1 MKRKRTKLQRK
12 LKVAIALGSLFLLVL
27 ISGFWIYSSN
37 NGEYIPGEKIEGLT
51 SDLGRNLPVD
61 YPRVLFADVS
71 KEAGID
77 FVHFNS
83 TRTIQLPED
92 MGSGAAWGDYNND
105 GWMDLYLVNFNGSV
119 SSTLSQSSESASRSA
134 LYRNNCDGT
143 FTDVSEIS
151 QTGISNWGNGAAW
164 GDIDN
169 DGWIDIVV
177 TAYGRNTLFRNNSNG
192 TFTDISIQSGIGAE
206 AGFWTGASWGDFN
219 KDGFIDLYVC
229 GYVEYE
235 SQETENISSQ
245 YAAEVPTS
253 INPSS
258 FTPSRNLLYV
268 NNGNNT
274 FSEEAVKAG
283 VSNEAG
289 RSLSATWCDFDE
301 DGWPDLYVA
310 NDVSDNV
317 FFRNLRNGTFDE
329 ISHSANVAD
338 YRGAM
343 GLAVGD
349 WDRDTDMDMFITH
362 WIAQEN
368 ALYNNLLAQNRGQNT
383 SASYLV
389 KFMDEADRYGLGQAS
404 LEYIGFGTS
413 FIDYN
418 NDGFLDLFIVN
429 GSTFQQ
435 QENPELLVP
444 MKDKIY
450 WNKGGNEGFFDVSSV
465 SGEYFDREYVGRGAA
480 FADYDN
486 DGDVDVYVANNAGP
500 GILLNNTGG
509 NKNSWLKVKLNGR
522 ESNRD
527 AIGARIRIVSYSGI
541 QVSQVGSQSSYLSQ
555 NSVVQHFGMANDT
568 KIDSLYIHWPSG
580 ASHTLL
586 NLKTN
591 QTIVIT
597 ESEGIVH

>member
-1 MKRKRTKLQRK
+1 MKRKRSKLQRK

-27 ISGFWIYSSN
+27 IIGFWIYSSN
-37 NGEYIPGEKIEGLT
+37 NDVYIPGEKIEGLT

-92 MGSGAAWGDYNND
+92 MGSGAAWGDYDND
-105 GWMDLYLVNFNGSV
+105 GWMDLYIVNFNGSV

-151 QTGISNWGNGAAW
+151 QAGISNWGNGAAW

-169 DGWIDIVV
+169 DGWIDLVV
-177 TAYGRNTLFRNNSNG
+177 TAYGTNTLFRNNRNG

-206 AGFWTGASWGDFN
+206 TGFWAGASWGDYN

-235 SQETENISSQ
+235 SQETENISRQ
-245 YAAEVPTS
+245 YAAEVPSS

-258 FTPSRNLLYV
+258 FAPSRNLLYL

-274 FSEEAVKAG
+274 FSEVAVKAG
-283 VSNEAG
+283 VSNENG

-329 ISHSANVAD
+329 ISHSAFVAD
-338 YRGAM
+338 YRGSM

-362 WIAQEN
+362 WIAQED

-383 SASYLV
+383 SASYPV

-435 QENPELLVP
+435 QKNPELLVP
-444 MKDKIY
+444 MRDKIY
-450 WNKGGNEGFFDVSSV
+450 WNKGVNEGFFDVSSV
-465 SGEYFDREYVGRGAA
+465 SGEYFDRAYVGRGAA

-527 AIGARIRIVSYSGI
+527 ALGARIKIVSSSGT

-580 ASHTLL
+580 ASQTLL

-591 QTIVIT
+591 QTLVIT
-597 ESEGIVH
+597 EGGGIVH